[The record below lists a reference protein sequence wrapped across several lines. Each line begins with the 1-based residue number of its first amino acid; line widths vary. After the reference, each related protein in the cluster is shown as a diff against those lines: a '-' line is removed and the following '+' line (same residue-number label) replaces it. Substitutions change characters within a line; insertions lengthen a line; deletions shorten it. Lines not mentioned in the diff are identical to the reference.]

1 MDEIFLDLMHLLYHM
16 VPHRSASNTLLRV
29 HPVASEVAALHVAHT
44 S

>member
-16 VPHRSASNTLLRV
+16 VLHQSVSNILLRV
-29 HPVASEVAALHVAHT
+29 HPVSSEVAAIHVAHT